1 MTQLI
6 AILVAISVGYACKR
20 LPFSMAVL
28 NRFLALSILL
38 ILVIMGY
45 AFGSKSANLAAELY
59 SLGTIVCIFVVCIFG
74 FNFLSIS
81 LTCRKFKCQ
90 YKSSSRGEKA
100 NVWLYIKSSSKYLVY
115 VIFGII
121 LGYLLKFPLHY
132 LDHIVSGLLLCI
144 LFVIG
149 YQLKAQNIALKSIIL
164 NKMGLVIAVTITL
177 SSMLAGIAAGLLSGL
192 NIKTGLVLGSGF
204 GWYTLSGII
213 TGELINQQMG
223 TAAFFIDFSRELIA
237 LVMVPVLGQKYPLQ
251 SIGYCAATA
260 LDYTLPIIKENMGEE
275 AVPVAIASGMIL
287 TIIVPILIPI
297 VWQF

>member
-1 MTQLI
+1 MTQLS
-6 AILVAISVGYACKR
+6 AILVAIIVGYSCKR
-20 LPFSMAVL
+20 LPFSLAIL

-45 AFGSKSANLAAELY
+45 EFGSKAANLTAELY
-59 SLGTIVCIFVVCIFG
+59 ALGKIVCIFVVCIFG

-90 YKSSSRGEKA
+90 YSCSGEKA
-100 NVWLYIKSSSKYLVY
+100 SVWLYIKSSSKYLIY
-115 VIFGII
+115 VILGII
-121 LGYLLKFPLHY
+121 FGYFLKFPLHY
-132 LDHIVSGLLLCI
+132 LDHIISGLLLCI

-164 NKMGLVIAVTITL
+164 NKIGLVVALTITL
-177 SSMLAGIAAGLLSGL
+177 SSMGAGIAAGLLSGL
-192 NIKTGLVLGSGF
+192 SIKTGLVLGSGF

-223 TAAFFIDFSRELIA
+223 TAAFFIDFSRELVA

-251 SIGYCAATA
+251 SVGYCAATA
-260 LDYTLPIIKENMGEE
+260 LDYTLPVIKENMGEE
-275 AVPVAIASGMIL
+275 VVPVAIASGMIL